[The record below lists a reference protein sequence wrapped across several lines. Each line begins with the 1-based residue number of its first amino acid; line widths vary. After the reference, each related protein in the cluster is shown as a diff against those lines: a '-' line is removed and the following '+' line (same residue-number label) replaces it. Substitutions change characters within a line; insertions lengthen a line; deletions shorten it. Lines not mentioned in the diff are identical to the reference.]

1 MKEVYIIMSPSGGI
15 SLDISTSKGT
25 CYEDLEV
32 AEKELEATNKWSRS
46 KGYGVYELITLEVI
60 GNIHDKEEIK

>member
-25 CYEDLEV
+25 CYSNIEE
-32 AEKELEATNKWSRS
+32 AKRELESTNKWSAN
-46 KGYGVYELITLEVI
+46 KGYGVYELITLEVK
-60 GNIHDKEEIK
+60 GEEHD